1 MSKGT
6 ITDDSRIRAAVPTLL
21 HLANR
26 GANVIVMSHL
36 GRPKGVEPELSL
48 RPVSSQLAHALEREV
63 QFAADCVGEPAQTAV
78 DNLHDGQVLLLENVR
93 FHPEDEADDPDFA
106 RRLAA
111 LGQLYVN
118 DAFAASHRAHA
129 SVVGVAAYLPA
140 YAGELMEAEL
150 KALHQALD
158 NPKRPMIAVVGGAKV
173 STKVGVLRNLL
184 KKVDALI
191 IGGAMAN
198 TFFKAQGY
206 PTGSGLVEDSALEEA
221 KEVADQ
227 AGGKLLLPV
236 DLVCARRMEAGQPL
250 RIMDADK
257 VEPGWMAL
265 DIGPKSVALLRPTTA
280 RRRRRRLEWAHGGIR
295 DPRFQRWDKGD
306 RRGDRNLRRLH
317 AGRWGRYGRGHRI
330 PWAERT
336 FLARFDRGRRNPRV
350 PGGQSTAR
358 HRDPQ
363 GGLMASRVSPMPLVA
378 ANWKMNPNDAGDAL
392 DLVRGVLSVA
402 RGHADRVEVAIF
414 PPFPW
419 LMSVSE
425 VIAESG
431 VELGAQDCFWELSGA
446 FTGEVS
452 PAMLKGWCQ
461 WVITGHSERRIY
473 LAETDEMVSKK
484 TAAALGMRAERDHVR
499 GRAGRPL

>member
-118 DAFAASHRAHA
+118 DAFGASHRAHA

-158 NPKRPMIAVVGGAKV
+158 NPQRPMIAVVGGAKV

-221 KEVADQ
+221 REVADQ
-227 AGGKLLLPV
+227 AGAQAAASG
-236 DLVCARRMEAGQPL
+236 RSRL
-250 RIMDADK
+250 RAPDG
-257 VEPGWMAL
+257 GWAA
-265 DIGPKSVALLRPTTA
+265 VA
-280 RRRRRRLEWAHGGIR
+280 H
-295 DPRFQRWDKGD
+295 
-306 RRGDRNLRRLH
+306 H
-317 AGRWGRYGRGHRI
+317 
-330 PWAERT
+330 
-336 FLARFDRGRRNPRV
+336 GRRQ
-350 PGGQSTAR
+350 GGTRLDGAR
-358 HRDPQ
+358 HR
-363 GGLMASRVSPMPLVA
+363 
-378 ANWKMNPNDAGDAL
+378 
-392 DLVRGVLSVA
+392 
-402 RGHADRVEVAIF
+402 
-414 PPFPW
+414 
-419 LMSVSE
+419 
-425 VIAESG
+425 
-431 VELGAQDCFWELSGA
+431 AQVSGA
-446 FTGEVS
+446 FTPKDCAA
-452 PAMLKGWCQ
+452 PAPSSGMGPWGYPRSAISAMGQ
-461 WVITGHSERRIY
+461 GRSARRSQPPAVTRWSVGAIR
-473 LAETDEMVSKK
+473 SRPSNP
-484 TAAALGMRAERDHVR
+484 LG
-499 GRAGRPL
+499 